1 MSDPGGPS
9 RGWLYATQGDY
20 HRNLDPDWSYTPTYV
35 AKLAAVRRLITALPE
50 GARVLDAGCGEGVL
64 VEEYRRRGL
73 GIEGLDLNY
82 ESDFVRRGDV
92 RSMPFADGSFD
103 LVLLLDVLE
112 HLEFRDQPRAL
123 AEVHRTLRPG
133 GLLALSTP
141 NLAHMNARFKFL
153 FCGQLDRADT
163 EVEHPGERTMEEY
176 RCLLA
181 SAGFFILRIRG
192 ITLTVPWV
200 YRGLI
205 CRHAARLRWLH
216 DALEPAARLIPSL
229 ALVTL
234 FTCRKSERVDA
245 SEGG

>member
-1 MSDPGGPS
+1 MSDPDGPY

-20 HRNLDPDWSYTPTYV
+20 HRNLDPDWSYTPTYL
-35 AKLAAVRRLITALPE
+35 AKLDAARKLIATLPE
-50 GARVLDAGCGEGVL
+50 GARVLDAGCGEGIL
-64 VEEYRRRGL
+64 VDEYRRRGL
-73 GIEGLDLNY
+73 DIEGLDLNY
-82 ESDFVRRGDV
+82 ESAFVRRGDV
-92 RSMPFADGSFD
+92 RSMPFPDASFD

-141 NLAHMNARFKFL
+141 NLAHLNARFKLL
-153 FCGQLDRADT
+153 FCGHLDRADS
-163 EVEHPGERTMEEY
+163 ELEHPGERPMEEY
-176 RCLLA
+176 RRLLA
-181 SAGFFILRIRG
+181 SAGFRIVRIRG
-192 ITLTVPWV
+192 VTLTMPWV
-200 YRGLI
+200 YRDLI

-229 ALVTL
+229 ALVTM
-234 FTCRKSERVDA
+234 FTCRKPESVDK

>member
-1 MSDPGGPS
+1 MGELGGPF

-20 HRNLDPDWSYTPTYV
+20 HRDLDPDWSYTPTYV
-35 AKLAAVRRLITALPE
+35 AKLAAARRLIAVLPD

-64 VEEYRRRGL
+64 VEEYGRSGL

-82 ESDFVRRGDV
+82 ESDIVRRGDV
-92 RSMPFADGSFD
+92 RSMPFADDSFD

-123 AEVHRTLRPG
+123 AEVHRILRPG

-141 NLAHMNARFKFL
+141 NLAHMNARFKLL

-163 EVEHPGERTMEEY
+163 ELEHPGERPMQEY
-176 RCLLA
+176 QRLLV
-181 SAGFFILRIRG
+181 SAGFRILRIQG

-216 DALEPAARLIPSL
+216 DALEPVARTIPSL
-229 ALVTL
+229 ALVTF
-234 FTCRKSERVDA
+234 FTCYRPEGVDTA
-245 SEGG
+245 EGG